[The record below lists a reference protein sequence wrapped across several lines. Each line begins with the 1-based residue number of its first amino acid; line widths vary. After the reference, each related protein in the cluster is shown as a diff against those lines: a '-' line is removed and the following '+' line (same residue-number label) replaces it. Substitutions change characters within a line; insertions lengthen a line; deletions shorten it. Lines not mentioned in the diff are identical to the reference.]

1 MVRAATP
8 EARPAAAPSL
18 ARTPEG
24 LCRMARLLLGR
35 AIPKPRR
42 AMAAPLA
49 ATLVLASACGSGDER
64 IDDPK
69 LPYSFSYPSE
79 FETGEQASVSAR
91 ESGFDNETLVA
102 KKNGRDLIA
111 VQTQPLRRPVSPK
124 LVPRVKREVEQ
135 GARRTG
141 KVRAKRDVRVGALDA
156 VAFDMTLR
164 GEAGVPIGAR
174 WVYAAKDRTLFWVN
188 CQWRSDRP
196 AVLAACDEVLRSF
209 RAR

>member
-1 MVRAATP
+1 MVRRDIGGPPGSCPAT
-8 EARPAAAPSL
+8 L
-18 ARTPEG
+18 ARAPG
-24 LCRMARLLLGR
+24 APVRMARLLLAR
-35 AIPKPRR
+35 AVPTPLR

-49 ATLVLASACGSGDER
+49 ATLVLALACGSGDER
-64 IDDPK
+64 IDDPT
-69 LPYSFSYPSE
+69 LPYSFSYPSD
-79 FETGEQASVSAR
+79 FETAEQASVSTR
-91 ESGFDNETLVA
+91 ESGFDNEKLVT
-102 KKNGRDLIA
+102 KENGQGLIA
-111 VQTQPLRRPVSPK
+111 VRTQPLRRPVSPE

-141 KVRAKRDVRVGALDA
+141 KVRTKRDVRLGGLDA

-174 WVYAAKDRTLFWVN
+174 RVYAAKDRTLFRVD
-188 CQWRSDRP
+188 CEWRTDRP